1 MLKKAFLTNSG
12 GTLFSRV
19 LGYFRDVMM
28 AGVLGANIY
37 SDIFF
42 VAFKFPN
49 LFRRVVSEGAFSSSF
64 IPSLTAAT
72 KKAAFSYVLFVR
84 FCIGLF
90 IFASIVTLFPQLFTK
105 LIAYGFEDSEIELA
119 APYVAI
125 NFWYL
130 PLIFIT
136 TFFATILQ
144 YKNHFLALSFF
155 PALLNVGIIAA
166 LLLSFNST
174 PQNTVLNLSLGVI
187 GGGVL
192 QVLFVLYLSSNHGV
206 LKVISVGRKSANK
219 NKKHLKTDLNRF
231 YKQFLPSLLGS
242 STAQVASF
250 IDTLLASFLVSGAI
264 SYLYY
269 ANRIFQLPLAIF
281 ALALSAAIFP
291 SIARLIKNRREKEAL
306 ASMKR
311 GFWFLLITLSLFS
324 VGGIMLSNEI
334 IWLLFERGEFMKEDS
349 LKTALV
355 LQAYMVG
362 LIPFGIAKLFSLWLF
377 SEGRQVETAK
387 ISAISLGFN
396 IIFSLLLILPFKEV
410 GLALAGSLGG
420 VVLLLLTIRA
430 FGIKRFFFIIKDKRV
445 VILIIAVIFESG
457 VLYVLKESYVYF
469 RF

>member
-12 GTLFSRV
+12 GTLFSRI

-42 VAFKFPN
+42 VAFKLPN

-64 IPSLTAAT
+64 IPSLTSAI
-72 KKAAFSYVLFVR
+72 KKAAFSYAIFIR
-84 FCIGLF
+84 FCILLF
-90 IFASIVTLFPQLFTK
+90 IFASIVTLFPQFFTK
-105 LIAYGFEDSEIELA
+105 LIAYGFAPSEIELA

-144 YKNHFLALSFF
+144 YKSRFAALSFF
-155 PALLNVGIIAA
+155 PALLNVGMIVA
-166 LLLSFNST
+166 LALSFDST
-174 PQNTVLNLSLGVI
+174 PQDVVLNLSLGVI
-187 GGGVL
+187 GGGIL
-192 QVLFVLYLSSNHGV
+192 QVLFVLYFSSNHGV
-206 LKVISVGRKSANK
+206 LKMISVGRRSANK
-219 NKKHLKTDLNRF
+219 NKERSKSDLNRF

-242 STAQVASF
+242 STAQIASF

-291 SIARLIKNRREKEAL
+291 SIARLIKNQKEQEAL
-306 ASMKR
+306 SSMKK
-311 GFWFLLITLSLFS
+311 GFWFLLITLSLFT
-324 VGGIMLSNEI
+324 VGGIMLSSEI
-334 IWLLFERGEFMKEDS
+334 IWLLFERGAFDREDS
-349 LKTALV
+349 LNTALV
-355 LQAYMVG
+355 LQAYMIG

-377 SEGRQVETAK
+377 SEGRQVEAAK

-396 IIFSLLLILPFKEV
+396 ILFSLLLIAPFKEV

-420 VVLLLLTIRA
+420 VVLLLLTIKA
-430 FGIKRFFFIIKDKRV
+430 FGIKRFFSIIKDKKA
-445 VILIIAVIFESG
+445 VILIIAVVIEIG
-457 VLYVLKESYVYF
+457 VLYALKESYVYF
-469 RF
+469 